1 MPSNNFFR
9 FILQKKTLYK
19 YIIIFII
26 INIFVIITN
35 KIKDFWDIYY
45 LDLGWEAIYFSI
57 KNIFQ
62 DNFIFFIIINIL
74 ISLNIL
80 LLLEYLRTQKKYYS
94 QNNKNKSNN
103 IFIKI
108 KETIL
113 LFLAI
118 IGSACSSCGLI
129 LFGGLINIG
138 IVGISEY
145 GLIYFNYIV
154 ILLIVI
160 NIYYLYKK
168 INNPYVC

>member
-1 MPSNNFFR
+1 MLSNNFFR

-19 YIIIFII
+19 YIIILICVNII
-26 INIFVIITN
+26 IIVIN
-35 KIKDFWDIYY
+35 KIKDFWDIYN
-45 LDLGWEAIYFSI
+45 LDLGWEAVYFSI

-74 ISLNIL
+74 ISFNLL
-80 LLLEYLRTQKKYYS
+80 LLLEYLQVQKKYHL
-94 QNNKNKSNN
+94 QNNRKKSNN
-103 IFIKI
+103 IFIKA

-113 LFLAI
+113 VFLAI
-118 IGSACSSCGLI
+118 IGSTCSSCGLI
-129 LFGGLINIG
+129 IFGGLINIG

-145 GLIYFNYIV
+145 GFIYFNYIV
-154 ILLIVI
+154 ILLIII